1 MDRGN
6 CSVAQGGQGGYT
18 IKVSH
23 IITQRGPRASNR
35 EGDCVRSCPT
45 ATAAATIG
53 ALRSSTV
60 EPRFTRVFKDVDLFF
75 VS

>member
-1 MDRGN
+1 M
-6 CSVAQGGQGGYT
+6 
-18 IKVSH
+18 
-23 IITQRGPRASNR
+23 SNR

-60 EPRFTRVFKDVDLFF
+60 EPRLTRVFKDFYFLSFLRNLDDDFDILVPCPFE
-75 VS
+75 VN